1 MAGIL
6 LSLSGVRKAPATC
19 PLGENSMN
27 LRPRRIAPPR
37 VDITP
42 LIDVV
47 FLMLIFFMVS
57 TTFDKQ
63 TQLKVELPAAQIVEQ
78 QRENPQEI
86 EITIDP
92 DGKFYIN
99 GQELV
104 QHDTKTL
111 YQSLLKI
118 SDGRKDL
125 PLIVSGDRNAPLQSM
140 MTVMDVAAQLG
151 MPQLSFVARQQQAE

>member
-1 MAGIL
+1 
-6 LSLSGVRKAPATC
+6 
-19 PLGENSMN
+19 MN
-27 LRPRRIAPPR
+27 LRPRRAEPPR

-63 TQLKVELPAAQIVEQ
+63 TQLKVDLPQAS
-78 QRENPQEI
+78 PQEEAEQEKEKI

-92 DGKFYIN
+92 EGPFYVN
-99 GQELV
+99 ERELV
-104 QHDTKTL
+104 KHDAETL
-111 YQSLLKI
+111 RRTLQKI
-118 SDGRKDL
+118 ADGRADL
-125 PLIVSGDRNAPLQSM
+125 PITVSGDRNAPLQSM

-151 MPQLSFVARQQQAE
+151 MARLSFVARQTEAEDAQ